1 LRSTAALGIKNSTKR
16 NRKIPISCVGDGV
29 YGEVHYLSN
38 GEEIG
43 KKAGAIAKT
52 LLSE

>member
-1 LRSTAALGIKNSTKR
+1 LRSTAAFGIKNTTKR
-16 NRKIPISCVGDGV
+16 NRKLPISCFGDWV

-43 KKAGAIAKT
+43 KKTGAIAKA